1 MRSGKKLRGTN
12 IYVNED
18 LCAASQATKNA
29 QMPLLKAARAQGKVA
44 FFRHTKLIIKEKMS
58 GGADG
63 WGQRSTVS
71 VGGCSVGGASG
82 AAAGGGAV
90 AGAAAV
96 AGGAA
101 AVVDAAATGGGVATG
116 GSVAAGDAAV
126 AGDAAASGDVVCVEV
141 AGVWSGGDDARP
153 SLPSSQPGGSRARP
167 TSSSSASASV
177 VPSPQRKEVK
187 KLRSA
192 TKK

>member
-63 WGQRSTVS
+63 WEQRSTVG
-71 VGGCSVGGASG
+71 VGGRSVGGASG
-82 AAAGGGAV
+82 AAAGAAAAGGGA
-90 AGAAAV
+90 
-96 AGGAA
+96 
-101 AVVDAAATGGGVATG
+101 ATG

-141 AGVWSGGDDARP
+141 AGVWSGAR
-153 SLPSSQPGGSRARP
+153 SRIPGLLIAHIGP
-167 TSSSSASASV
+167 GW
-177 VPSPQRKEVK
+177 
-187 KLRSA
+187 
-192 TKK
+192 